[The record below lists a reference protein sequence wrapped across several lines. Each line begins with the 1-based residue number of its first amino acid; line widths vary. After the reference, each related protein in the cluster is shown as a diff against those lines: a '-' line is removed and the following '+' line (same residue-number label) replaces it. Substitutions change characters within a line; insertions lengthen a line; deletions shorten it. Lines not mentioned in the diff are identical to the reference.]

1 MSNGWTRDLNEL
13 KKAGDLSTAGKE
25 KHSTSNAESHHA
37 VKKVRILRSDNAPDK
52 SPQEI
57 ISLLVSGQK
66 YNIKIL
72 DARVLSR

>member
-13 KKAGDLSTAGKE
+13 KKTGYLSTAGKE
-25 KHSTSNAESHHA
+25 KHSTSNAESHRA

-72 DARVLSR
+72 DARALSR